1 VKKGDLVLLL
11 LQSLGDIL
19 LLLGRKNLFL
29 ASWAFERLHIMQHNA
44 VKFAVKS
51 NLNIL
56 YEAHWAK

>member
-1 VKKGDLVLLL
+1 MKKGDLVLLL

-44 VKFAVKS
+44 VKFTIKRD
-51 NLNIL
+51 LNIL
-56 YEAHWAK
+56 YETNGAK